1 MQLGITGS
9 DSIAKSGIELTENPP
24 FDLQCKWRQQLYCF
38 VYSLFGFYF
47 KLIFFAEIERK
58 KGNQEIDYS
67 LSQHSND
74 RLQRRIFF
82 RVDIQTDIGKAK
94 GDPSQ
99 DAYAV
104 RRLLSQYF
112 YQLSQAGQWK
122 NNGWDPAWEL
132 YEWRSHVYMWSTNYY
147 WILQYGLA

>member
-1 MQLGITGS
+1 M
-9 DSIAKSGIELTENPP
+9 
-24 FDLQCKWRQQLYCF
+24 
-38 VYSLFGFYF
+38 FGFYF

-122 NNGWDPAWEL
+122 NNGWDPA
-132 YEWRSHVYMWSTNYY
+132 
-147 WILQYGLA
+147 